1 MSRLHAHVGT
11 IRQLEIL
18 CALQEHGSVVAAARA
33 LHLTQPTVSM
43 QLRKLSEA
51 VGLPLYF
58 QVGRRLQ
65 LTDAGREM
73 VSSAR
78 EILSC
83 FERLDMRL
91 TKMRGLTAGTL
102 RIAVVTTAK
111 YFIPHLIGEF
121 CKLYP
126 DISVELKVGNR
137 EQIAQRMAEGL
148 DDFCVFSHP
157 PKKEEYLLTEFLPNR
172 LVAIAPE
179 QHELAGRERIPLE
192 EFARA
197 PFLMR
202 EAGSGTRYA
211 IERHMERFDCEL
223 NVRMTIESNEA
234 IKHMVMAGMGV
245 SILSEHTWNVGGE
258 AGIAILDVEHLPI
271 KTNWYLARLGSKPVT
286 PVAEALLEYVQ
297 REERLKGLKKVEL

>member
-18 CALQEHGSVVAAARA
+18 CALQEHGSVVAAAKA

-51 VGLPLYF
+51 VSMPLYF
-58 QVGRRLQ
+58 QVGRQLQ
-65 LTDAGREM
+65 LTEVGLEVVA
-73 VSSAR
+73 SAR

-83 FERLDMRL
+83 FERLDMTL

-111 YFIPHLIGEF
+111 YFIPHLIGDF

-126 DISVELKVGNR
+126 DIAVELNVGNR
-137 EQIAQRMAEGL
+137 EQIARRMAEGT

-157 PKKEEYLLTEFLPNR
+157 PKKDEYLLTEFLPNR
-172 LVAIAPE
+172 LVAIASEKHAFARRESVP
-179 QHELAGRERIPLE
+179 LA
-192 EFARA
+192 EFAA
-197 PFLMR
+197 EPFLIR
-202 EAGSGTRYA
+202 EPGSGTRYA
-211 IERHMERFDCEL
+211 IERHMAKFGCEL

-245 SILSEHTWNVGGE
+245 SILSEHTWNVGGY
-258 AGIAILDVEHLPI
+258 AGLALLNVEHLPI
-271 KTNWYLARLGSKPVT
+271 ETNWYLARLRHRPLT
-286 PVAEALLEYVQ
+286 PVAEALLEFVKHEDQLQ
-297 REERLKGLKKVEL
+297 RLTEVRL